1 MTINSEILITFV
13 LFLSSWNRLGLI
25 SDLRWLCAAGKM
37 AGVLWHRS
45 LPLTVIFS
53 LILSSIR
60 AELFTAVVE
69 LENLVYR
76 EREMRFELERYLSLE
91 QERLSKLKMF
101 LTKVN
106 AAHELVGDDVSRYL
120 GHPVNSYLEIRRFYK
135 EWPEVERLI
144 QLDNSEGKIYL
155 M

>member
-1 MTINSEILITFV
+1 
-13 LFLSSWNRLGLI
+13 
-25 SDLRWLCAAGKM
+25 M
-37 AGVLWHRS
+37 AGVLWRRS

-91 QERLSKLKMF
+91 QERLSKLKVF

>member
-13 LFLSSWNRLGLI
+13 LFLSSWNRVGLI
-25 SDLRWLCAAGKM
+25 SELRWLSAAGKM
-37 AGVLWHRS
+37 AGVLWRRS

-76 EREMRFELERYLSLE
+76 EREIRFELERYLSLE

>member
-1 MTINSEILITFV
+1 
-13 LFLSSWNRLGLI
+13 
-25 SDLRWLCAAGKM
+25 M

-53 LILSSIR
+53 LIFSSIQ

-101 LTKVN
+101 LTKVS